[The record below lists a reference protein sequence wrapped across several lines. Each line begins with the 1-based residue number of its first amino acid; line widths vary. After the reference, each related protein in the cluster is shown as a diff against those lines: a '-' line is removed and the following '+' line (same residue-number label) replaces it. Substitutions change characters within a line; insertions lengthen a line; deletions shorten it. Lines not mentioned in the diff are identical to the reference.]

1 MTLET
6 IINDFLNE
14 EYSFFKYRDKDGNDI
29 YVRLD
34 FESHHD
40 FFQQYMD
47 YYREQPSLSDLL
59 VDATQGIIKITQRDN
74 KVYYIRHPHQEVFK
88 DREGHQRG
96 IPVEIANAVKENL
109 LSHKDELYIC
119 ETFSEIMNI
128 VEKCK
133 VRGFGELAIYDT
145 AVRIGAFLK
154 IEPDRVYLHAG
165 TREGIKTLE
174 EKGYLAKG
182 SHKQKSLSI
191 SDMPKSMHKL
201 SADEIQHFACAK
213 KEQLHALDDNNG

>member
-1 MTLET
+1 MTLEAV
-6 IINDFLNE
+6 INDFLNE
-14 EYSFFKYRDKDGNDI
+14 KYSFFKYIDKDGNDI
-29 YVRLD
+29 YVRLN
-34 FESHHD
+34 FESHHE
-40 FFQQYMD
+40 FFKQYMK

-59 VDATQGIIKITQRDN
+59 VDATQGIIKISQRDN
-74 KVYYIRHPHQEVFK
+74 NVYYIRHPHQEVFI

-96 IPVEIANAVKENL
+96 IPIEIANAVKENL
-109 LSHKDELYIC
+109 LKYKDELYIC
-119 ETFSEIMNI
+119 ETFSEIINI

-165 TREGIKTLE
+165 TREGIKALE

-191 SDMPKSMHKL
+191 TEMPKSMHKL
-201 SADEIQHFACAK
+201 SADEIQHFTCAK
-213 KEQLHALDDNNG
+213 KEELHYLDYNNG